1 MMAID
6 ALPVL
11 KRSIATK
18 GFSST
23 NSTTCFARGYP
34 VTWRDTKCAD
44 FLGGA
49 MTNVRDNW

>member
-1 MMAID
+1 MAID
-6 ALPVL
+6 ALLVL
-11 KRSIATK
+11 TLPIAAS

-44 FLGGA
+44 FLDGA
-49 MTNVRDNW
+49 VTNVRDNW